1 VLPPE
6 FLSGPS
12 TSAFLQKYHLDDI
25 KLTPVDVLSADQ
37 LQSEQPHRTSFTG
50 LGSHLSPV
58 CSPDLTSSH
67 HLKHTLATSS
77 TVRSTI
83 ASSGSG
89 PTSSD
94 LCWTSTAMVIAA
106 AAAVAVAS
114 ASTSLTQGSAC
125 IAVNRSPSPRIKGM
139 VHNLSLCPH
148 KDVTT
153 VKASVCARWPV
164 DTDTDPR
171 QSSSV
176 ESLIFRVIVF
186 LVHSQL
192 ECSSPRSSL
201 YSTASVTTTV
211 TKTTGTTV
219 STPTSTSGTIR
230 MASDSALT
238 HASSQSTSPKRFRF
252 SGPETLFTHTLD
264 SAGSAA
270 VTGSIPLPT
279 YPSAQNPYRQQSFAY
294 DFNQALSHLRQTNV
308 NDSWSHHST
317 QGYPQSSDVQIPNSH
332 ELRTRHSMVEY
343 PIFSRSRLPDDL
355 SSTAVSSCQGQHY
368 TSSGV
373 APSRRSTSLITS
385 YLAPNLVGPSVAG
398 SYSPQ
403 HSIGQLHSSLKT
415 SRIVPESFSVN
426 SVNFDMN
433 AGKHTYSVPT
443 QSGLPFGTSMIHPSY
458 QSNLMLPHSLV
469 PAGVDCKHP
478 SSSSS
483 TQVDTLRCRPAVGN
497 HNSLSDNAEVSEG
510 SVESETDIDPGTS
523 QAVELFGNSE
533 SEEEEGD
540 VDDNGEDEFPDDDDE
555 DEVDE
560 DDCEEDYADIESG
573 GSTDDFTAHAPF
585 GGLNSLHYSANANGK
600 SGGPPHCLTNAGTP
614 AKKTQLDLSQLFAV
628 ATEHDQKLSELVQQ
642 FIPLFRIL
650 LFHDFFDKLLCTLIS
665 VDNFLFNPLLDL
677 SIHRFQPG
685 ILLQQIKM
693 HLTEVRSCPDDK
705 SELQPCL
712 DMSHS
717 VPANNNHND
726 FFGEI
731 PVKTEPEPSKPQPI
745 ASLSTPEPIVYNNE
759 PLCSSTHPT
768 SSTSFGSTPSSSR
781 VGTFEAACH
790 TDPEVPLTTNTRINE
805 ASGLGDSTRS
815 YLEQLRLAAQEDT
828 VVVGVGTHERNSDP
842 TAAEHLLCSL
852 CCLLENGLF
861 YLVDWM
867 GQTELFKIIPVGDK
881 MQLLNSSWSE
891 IVLLE
896 YLHCYLFHNQDNRD
910 NNHPSGHSMTVQ
922 PCPSPPIGRPH
933 FQSTNSPNTASALPH
948 SVSREVCDLMDSTLE
963 WFLGT
968 TDFRRKLE
976 DLITQFERLKLD
988 QKEFTCLKFIAL
1000 FNPAKHDL
1008 ALNSSQSYVMRV
1020 QGRLCRFLLR
1030 RSHRASRIS
1039 TSVCHTSRF
1048 NATPA
1053 PWSSSCSHELTT
1065 TWQSSTTDRFA
1076 NILLQLTEV
1085 KYLAFQLESFLLAR
1099 YRAGK
1104 IPHESLLTEML
1115 LTKRA
1120 RSYSTLNSS
1129 QTYRSTVDSGGT
1141 SIDIGLRPTTGS
1153 PKDSIPVASS
1163 LSDNLVAAGL
1173 HHGPEAVYHVNTPTA
1188 VIDPSPLASRSPAS
1202 VAFHRHQF
1210 DESVNPTI
1218 VLS

>member
-1 VLPPE
+1 M
-6 FLSGPS
+6 
-12 TSAFLQKYHLDDI
+12 A
-25 KLTPVDVLSADQ
+25 
-37 LQSEQPHRTSFTG
+37 
-50 LGSHLSPV
+50 
-58 CSPDLTSSH
+58 
-67 HLKHTLATSS
+67 
-77 TVRSTI
+77 
-83 ASSGSG
+83 
-89 PTSSD
+89 
-94 LCWTSTAMVIAA
+94 IAA

-125 IAVNRSPSPRIKGM
+125 ITANRSPSPHIK
-139 VHNLSLCPH
+139 P
-148 KDVTT
+148 
-153 VKASVCARWPV
+153 
-164 DTDTDPR
+164 
-171 QSSSV
+171 
-176 ESLIFRVIVF
+176 
-186 LVHSQL
+186 
-192 ECSSPRSSL
+192 ECLSPRSSS
-201 YSTASVTTTV
+201 YSTAPTTITI
-211 TKTTGTTV
+211 TTATSSAIFT
-219 STPTSTSGTIR
+219 STSTSGTMR

-270 VTGSIPLPT
+270 VTGSIPLLT
-279 YPSAQNPYRQQSFAY
+279 YPLAQNPYRQQSFAY

-317 QGYPQSSDVQIPNSH
+317 QGYPQSSDVQVSNSH

-343 PIFSRSRLPDDL
+343 PRFSGSRLPDDL
-355 SSTAVSSCQGQHY
+355 SSTVVSSCQGQHY
-368 TSSGV
+368 TSSGI
-373 APSRRSTSLITS
+373 ASSRRSASSTTP
-385 YLAPNLVGPSVAG
+385 YLAPNLVGPPVAE

-403 HSIGQLHSSLKT
+403 HSFAQLHSSLKS

-426 SVNFDMN
+426 SVSFDMN
-433 AGKHTYSVPT
+433 AGKQTYSVPT
-443 QSGLPFGTSMIHPSY
+443 QSGLPFGASMMHPSY
-458 QSNLMLPHSLV
+458 PSSLMLPHGLM

-483 TQVDTLRCRPAVGN
+483 SQVDALRCRPVVGN
-497 HNSLSDNAEVSEG
+497 HNSLSDDAGVSEE

-540 VDDNGEDEFPDDDDE
+540 VDDIGEDEFPDDDDE
-555 DEVDE
+555 DEADE

-573 GSTDDFTAHAPF
+573 GSTDDFTAHVPF
-585 GGLNSLHYSANANGK
+585 GGLNSMHYSTNGNGK
-600 SGGPPHCLTNAGTP
+600 SGGPPHCSTNVDTP

-642 FIPLFRIL
+642 FIP
-650 LFHDFFDKLLCTLIS
+650 
-665 VDNFLFNPLLDL
+665 
-677 SIHRFQPG
+677 
-685 ILLQQIKM
+685 QIKM
-693 HLTEVRSCPDDK
+693 HLTEVRSCPEDK
-705 SELQPCL
+705 SEQQPCL

-717 VPANNNHND
+717 VSANNNHND
-726 FFGEI
+726 LFGEI
-731 PVKTEPEPSKPQPI
+731 SVKPDPESSKPQPI
-745 ASLSTPEPIVYNNE
+745 ASLSTPEPVVYNNE

-768 SSTSFGSTPSSSR
+768 SSTSFGSTPSSSQT
-781 VGTFEAACH
+781 GTFEAACH
-790 TDPEVPLTTNTRINE
+790 ADPDVPLTTNTRVNE
-805 ASGLGDSTRS
+805 VSGLGDSTRS

-828 VVVGVGTHERNSDP
+828 VVVGVGTQDRNSDP

-867 GQTELFKIIPVGDK
+867 GQTELFKVIPVGDK

-910 NNHPSGHSMTVQ
+910 NRPVGHSMTAQ

-933 FQSTNSPNTASALPH
+933 FQSTTSPNTASALPH

-963 WFLGT
+963 WFLGA

-988 QKEFTCLKFIAL
+988 QKEFTCLKFIVL

-1008 ALNSSQSYVMRV
+1008 ALNSSHSYVMRV

-1048 NATPA
+1048 NATPS
-1053 PWSSSCSHELTT
+1053 PWPSSCPFELT

-1076 NILLQLTEV
+1076 KILLQLTEV

-1120 RSYSTLNSS
+1120 RSHSTLNSS
-1129 QTYRSTVDSGGT
+1129 QTYRSTVDSSGT
-1141 SIDIGLRPTTGS
+1141 SIDIGLSLTTGS
-1153 PKDSIPVASS
+1153 PKNSIPVASS
-1163 LSDNLVAAGL
+1163 LSNNLTAAGL
-1173 HHGPEAVYHVNTPTA
+1173 HRGPQAVYHVNAPTA

>member
-1 VLPPE
+1 MRPVFSPDYSTSKLILHCRYHQLHVLPPE

-25 KLTPVDVLSADQ
+25 KLAPVDVLSADR

-77 TVRSTI
+77 AIRNTI
-83 ASSGSG
+83 TSSNSG

-125 IAVNRSPSPRIKGM
+125 STVNRSPSPRIK
-139 VHNLSLCPH
+139 P
-148 KDVTT
+148 
-153 VKASVCARWPV
+153 
-164 DTDTDPR
+164 
-171 QSSSV
+171 
-176 ESLIFRVIVF
+176 
-186 LVHSQL
+186 
-192 ECSSPRSSL
+192 ECLSPRSSL
-201 YSTASVTTTV
+201 YSTAPVTTTV

-219 STPTSTSGTIR
+219 FTSTSTSGTMR

-317 QGYPQSSDVQIPNSH
+317 QGYPQSSDVQVPNSH

-355 SSTAVSSCQGQHY
+355 SSTVVSSCQGQHY

-373 APSRRSTSLITS
+373 APSRRSTSLTTS
-385 YLAPNLVGPSVAG
+385 YLAPNLVGPSVAE

-403 HSIGQLHSSLKT
+403 HSFGQLHSSLKT
-415 SRIVPESFSVN
+415 SRVIPESFSVN

-433 AGKHTYSVPT
+433 AGKQTYSVPT
-443 QSGLPFGTSMIHPSY
+443 QSGLPFGASMIHPSY
-458 QSNLMLPHSLV
+458 QSNLMLPHSLI

-483 TQVDTLRCRPAVGN
+483 AQVDTLRCRPAVGN
-497 HNSLSDNAEVSEG
+497 HNSLPDNAEVSDG

-540 VDDNGEDEFPDDDDE
+540 VDDNGEDEFPDDDDDE

-573 GSTDDFTAHAPF
+573 GSTDDFTAHATF
-585 GGLNSLHYSANANGK
+585 GGLNSLHYSANGNGK

-614 AKKTQLDLSQLFAV
+614 TKKIQLDLSQLFAV

-642 FIPLFRIL
+642 FIP
-650 LFHDFFDKLLCTLIS
+650 
-665 VDNFLFNPLLDL
+665 
-677 SIHRFQPG
+677 
-685 ILLQQIKM
+685 QIKM

-705 SELQPCL
+705 PELQPCL
-712 DMSHS
+712 DMPHS

-726 FFGEI
+726 LFGEI
-731 PVKTEPEPSKPQPI
+731 PVKTEPESSKPQPI

-781 VGTFEAACH
+781 AGTFEAACH
-790 TDPEVPLTTNTRINE
+790 TDPEVSLTTNTRINE
-805 ASGLGDSTRS
+805 ASGDSTRS

-852 CCLLENGLF
+852 CCLLENCLF

-910 NNHPSGHSMTVQ
+910 NNRPVGHSMTVQ

-963 WFLGT
+963 WFLGA

-1048 NATPA
+1048 NATPS
-1053 PWSSSCSHELTT
+1053 PWSSSCSHEMTT

-1099 YRAGK
+1099 YRTGK

-1141 SIDIGLRPTTGS
+1141 SMDIGLRPTTGS
-1153 PKDSIPVASS
+1153 PKDSIPVTSS
-1163 LSDNLVAAGL
+1163 LSDNLAAAGL
-1173 HHGPEAVYHVNTPTA
+1173 HHGSEAVYHVNTPTA